1 MRLNKSVLVAGC
13 LLLGPALA
21 WADDPQPDPNP
32 PTNPDASGTPNK
44 TAPPTPTNQLPP
56 AQSTHQEQPPVPM
69 PSLPGVQ
76 PPIEQAGVGGPVGY
90 GRAGVLELGGF
101 LGLNAAQKVRDLNF
115 SPMFGW
121 FIVDNMELS
130 IIGNVADMK
139 SGMDETT
146 MWSALVEPSLHLPF
160 NREVFGF
167 LGMGVGAAYIDNLG
181 AGLAVAPRV
190 GMNLLIGRSGILT
203 PSLTYEYTTHNTQ
216 ATTGP
221 NGTEDVTLVAISSAL
236 RVNVGYTVMW

>member
-1 MRLNKSVLVAGC
+1 MRLSRSALVAGC

-21 WADDPQPDPNP
+21 WADEPQPENNP
-32 PTNPDASGTPNK
+32 PASNDESGTPNK

-56 AQSTHQEQPPVPM
+56 AQSTHQEAPPVPM

-76 PPIEQAGVGGPVGY
+76 PPVEQAGVGGPVGY

-121 FIVDNMELS
+121 FVVDNLEVS
-130 IIGNVADMK
+130 VIGTVADIK

-146 MWSALVEPSLHLPF
+146 MWSALLEPSLHLPF

-167 LGMGVGAAYIDNLG
+167 LGMGVGAAYINNLG

-190 GMNLLIGRSGILT
+190 GMNLMIGRSGILT
-203 PSLTYEYTTHNTQ
+203 PSLTYEYTTHNTD
-216 ATTGP
+216 AKAGP

>member
-1 MRLNKSVLVAGC
+1 MRVLSKALVAAC
-13 LLLGPALA
+13 LLVGSSMAF
-21 WADDPQPDPNP
+21 ADDPQPAQ
-32 PTNPDASGTPNK
+32 TNNNNDNTGTPNK

-56 AQSTHQEQPPVPM
+56 VQSTHDEQPPVPM
-69 PSLPGVQ
+69 PSVPGVV
-76 PPIEQAGVGGPVGY
+76 PPVEQAGVGSTVGY

-101 LGLNAAQKVRDLNF
+101 FGLNAAQNVRDLNF
-115 SPMFGW
+115 SPTMGW
-121 FIVDNMELS
+121 FLVDNLEMSAILAVT
-130 IIGNVADMK
+130 NMK

-160 NREVFGF
+160 NRSVFGF
-167 LGMGVGAAYIDNLG
+167 VGMGVGAAYISNLG
-181 AGLAVAPRV
+181 TGMSVAPRI

-203 PSLTYEYTTHNTQ
+203 PSLSYQYTTHSAN
-216 ATTGP
+216 AMLNS